1 MLTLGGVHSGERGAM
16 AIRRIERDDE
26 YTRSAKQR
34 NSWDDGVRVR
44 RAPAP
49 WPVLV
54 AALVAGL
61 GVTVLVMWLVA
72 RAVATVIQLG

>member
-1 MLTLGGVHSGERGAM
+1 M
-16 AIRRIERDDE
+16 ASRRRIERDDE
-26 YTRSAKQR
+26 ITLSAKQR

-54 AALVAGL
+54 AVFLVGI
-61 GVTVLVMWLVA
+61 GVTSLVMWLVA
-72 RAVATVIQLG
+72 QSVATLLQLS

>member
-1 MLTLGGVHSGERGAM
+1 MMS
-16 AIRRIERDDE
+16 RRRTDRDDE
-26 YTRSAKQR
+26 ITLSAKQR

-54 AALVAGL
+54 AVFLVGI
-61 GVTVLVMWLVA
+61 GVTGLVMWLFA
-72 RAVATVIQLG
+72 QSVATLLQLS